1 MTRPPFR
8 PANRA
13 IEEAFMTHH
22 SPPLIP
28 IVCGNKI
35 ITEGSDGV
43 GQSIDPATGEVI
55 AEFAR
60 AGQEEVDLAVRAA
73 RKAFDEGPWRRMR
86 PFERGRILRR
96 IGDLILERREEIA
109 RKECADSGKPL
120 RDAYWEVDCSARFFE
135 FYGGAADKLQGNS
148 IPLGPD
154 WSDWTVKDAVGVS
167 LHIIPWNYPFQLIAR
182 GVAPALAAGC
192 SVIIKPS
199 AETPVTAYEFMK
211 ICQEAGLPEG
221 LVNLVNG
228 RGSVAGDLLARH
240 RGVDQITFTGSV
252 PTGERVMVAAA
263 SHAVPCNMEL
273 GGKSPQILFAD
284 ADLDRALPIIA
295 GGVFTHCGQVCNAGT
310 RLLVERSIHD
320 TVVEKLHERIKSM
333 RLGAGI
339 DDPDLGPL
347 VSKTHKSD
355 VEAFFQIARKE
366 GELLLGAETPR
377 EGPLANGVFVR
388 PALVVGA
395 DNNTRIAREEIFG
408 PVLTIIPFDG
418 AEEAARIANDSP
430 FGLVAGVH
438 TRNIDAALSMAERL
452 RVGQVWINAF
462 SVGLDVEF
470 PFGGYKLSGFGR
482 EKGLEALSAY
492 QQVKNICIH
501 HPVPR

>member
-1 MTRPPFR
+1 VT
-8 PANRA
+8 NQ
-13 IEEAFMTHH
+13 

-28 IVCGNKI
+28 IVCGNSI
-35 ITEGSDGV
+35 LTEGSDGV
-43 GQSIDPATGEVI
+43 GQSIDPATGKII

-60 AGQEEVDLAVRAA
+60 AGKTEVDMAVTAA
-73 RKAFDEGPWRRMR
+73 HRAFDEGPWRRMR
-86 PFERGRILRR
+86 PFERGRILQR
-96 IGDLILERREEIA
+96 IGELILERREEIVQ
-109 RKECADSGKPL
+109 KECADSGKPR

-135 FYGGAADKLQGNS
+135 FYGGAADKLRGDS

-154 WSDWTVKDAVGVS
+154 WSDWTVREPIGVS

-228 RGSVAGDLLARH
+228 RGSLAGDLLARH
-240 RGVDQITFTGSV
+240 PGVDQITFTGSV
-252 PTGERVMVAAA
+252 PTGEKVMVAAA

-273 GGKSPQILFAD
+273 GGKSAQLLFAD

-310 RLLVERSIHD
+310 RLLVERSAHD
-320 TVVEKLHERIKSM
+320 RIVERLEKKIKGM
-333 RLGAGI
+333 TLGAGI
-339 DDPDLGPL
+339 DDPDMGPL
-347 VSKTHKSD
+347 VSQAHKRD
-355 VEAFFQIARKE
+355 VEAFYEIAGKE
-366 GELLLGAETPR
+366 GELLLGAETPK
-377 EGPLANGVFVR
+377 EKALSDGAFVR

-395 DNNTRIAREEIFG
+395 NNDTRVAREEIFG
-408 PVLTIIPFDG
+408 PILTIIPFDSP
-418 AEEAARIANDSP
+418 EEAARLANDSP

-438 TRNIDAALSMAERL
+438 TRNIDAALAMAERL

-470 PFGGYKLSGFGR
+470 PFGGYKLSGYGR
-482 EKGLEALSAY
+482 EKGLEALTAY

-501 HPVPR
+501 HPMPR

>member
-1 MTRPPFR
+1 MNTL
-8 PANRA
+8 
-13 IEEAFMTHH
+13 

-28 IVCGNKI
+28 IVCGNSVL
-35 ITEGSDGV
+35 TEGSDGV
-43 GQSIDPATGEVI
+43 GRTHDPATGKVI

-60 AGQEEVDLAVRAA
+60 AGQTEVDQAVAAA

-86 PFERGRILRR
+86 PFERGRVLQR
-96 IGDLILERREEIA
+96 IADLILERREDLV

-135 FYGGAADKLQGNS
+135 FYAGAADKLHGSS

-154 WSDWTVKDAVGVS
+154 WSDWTVKDPIGVS

-192 SVIIKPS
+192 AVIIKPS

-211 ICQEAGLPEG
+211 ICQEAELPEG

-228 RGSVAGDLLARH
+228 RGSVAGDMLARH
-240 RGVDQITFTGSV
+240 PGVDQITFTGSV

-263 SHAVPCNMEL
+263 SHAIPCNMEL

-284 ADLDRALPIIA
+284 ADLDRALPVIA

-320 TVVEKLHERIKSM
+320 KVVDRLEKKIAGMSI
-333 RLGAGI
+333 GAGI

-347 VSKTHKSD
+347 VSLAHKKD
-355 VEAFFQIARKE
+355 VEAFYDIARKE
-366 GELLLGAETPR
+366 GELILGAQTPK
-377 EGPLANGVFVR
+377 EDPLSGGAFVR
-388 PALVVGA
+388 PGLVVGA
-395 DNNTRIAREEIFG
+395 SNAARVAREEIFG
-408 PVLTIIPFDG
+408 PVLTVIPFDG
-418 AEEAARIANDSP
+418 AEEAARLANDSP

-438 TRNIDAALSMAERL
+438 TRNIDAALAMAERL
-452 RVGQVWINAF
+452 RAGQVWINSFA
-462 SVGLDVEF
+462 VGLDVEF

-482 EKGLEALSAY
+482 EKGLEALNAY
-492 QQVKNICIH
+492 QQIKNICVH
-501 HPVPR
+501 HPIPR